1 MKIAFCISSLG
12 KGGAERV
19 VSILANHL
27 SKSNEI
33 IIILNITKNIS
44 YKLERNIKVLQLDG
58 EKRKNTILKN
68 VIRVRKI
75 KKILKEEKPDIII
88 SFLPMPSFKILFA
101 NRKTKIPII
110 ISDRNNPEK
119 EYKQIVYKIL
129 MKWLYPKA
137 NGFVFQTKE
146 QKEFFSDKI
155 QRKSRIIFNPI
166 KEEFLE
172 EQKSKVKDNVIIS
185 VGRLIEQKNH
195 KMLINAF
202 SKVAKKHPEYRLRI
216 FGQGKLKEQLQ
227 NQINELNMQD
237 KIFLCGISD
246 NIKEQL
252 EKSKIFAFPSNYE
265 GMPNALIEAMAVG
278 LPVIATDCPCGG
290 PRELIQENINGI
302 LIPVNDELLMEKAIN
317 DLIEDKKFAKK
328 IGDNAIK
335 IKNRLAP
342 EIIVKQWEEYIID
355 ILQEREEI

>member
-19 VSILANHL
+19 ISILANYL
-27 SKSNEI
+27 SKNNEI
-33 IIILNITKNIS
+33 IVILNTTKNIS
-44 YKLERNIKVLQLDG
+44 YKLEKNIKILQLD
-58 EKRKNTILKN
+58 EKKRKNAILKN
-68 VIRVRKI
+68 IVRVGKI
-75 KKILKEEKPDIII
+75 KKILKEEQPDIII

-119 EYKQIVYKIL
+119 EYEQIVYKIL

-146 QKEFFSDKI
+146 QKEFFSEKI
-155 QRKSRIIFNPI
+155 QKKSKIICNPI

-172 EQKSKVKDNVIIS
+172 ESESKAKDNVVIS

-202 SKVAKKHPEYRLRI
+202 SKVTKKHPEYKLKI
-216 FGQGKLKEQLQ
+216 FGQGELKEQLQ
-227 NQINELNMQD
+227 NQINELNIQD
-237 KIFLCGISD
+237 KIFLCGVSD

-278 LPVIATDCPCGG
+278 LPVIATNCPCGG
-290 PRELIQENINGI
+290 PREVIQENINGI
-302 LIPVNDELLMEKAIN
+302 LIPVNGELSMEKAIN
-317 DLIEDKKFAKK
+317 DLIENEDFAKQL
-328 IGDNAIK
+328 GNNAKK
-335 IKNRLAP
+335 IKNRLSP
-342 EIIVKQWEEYIID
+342 EIIVKQWEEYINYV
-355 ILQEREEI
+355 LKERE